1 MGHYSSFT
9 TDLRH
14 LYDTCDTPT
23 HREIMKS
30 GRVLIMKAT
39 PDNISLLT
47 IEPEIRDGQFDEKE
61 VLDIITKDNF
71 VDLISFTNFVNQYP
85 LS

>member
-1 MGHYSSFT
+1 
-9 TDLRH
+9 
-14 LYDTCDTPT
+14 
-23 HREIMKS
+23 MKS